1 MKQCSSLIYCL
12 FRRGATAPK
21 QRCHIDDW
29 PGNKVLTTDFTGTK
43 RHQTV
48 AATCHWKAIWEAGGS
63 HYYINLF
70 PIRRDES
77 NYPFHGMPQNNWM
90 RTERGQLL

>member
-29 PGNKVLTTDFTGTK
+29 PGNKVLTTDFTGMK
-43 RHQTV
+43 RHQLQRLVIGKQFGKQEDLIITS
-48 AATCHWKAIWEAGGS
+48 IYFQLEEMNQ
-63 HYYINLF
+63 IILF
-70 PIRRDES
+70 MACRKIT
-77 NYPFHGMPQNNWM
+77 G
-90 RTERGQLL
+90 